1 MRAKRIADIVLSLV
15 LLAAT
20 SPFLMIALV
29 LVWAEDFISPV
40 YFAERVGKG
49 GHLFRMAKIRTMVPD
64 ADKSTV
70 ISTGASDS
78 RITVVGRVIRSLKLD
93 EVLQL
98 INVLKGQM
106 SLVGPRPN
114 TWRKGVELY
123 TETERRLLAIRPG
136 ITDFSSIIF
145 ADEGAILEGTDDP
158 DLTYNRLIRPWKS
171 RLGLIYIDNRSFWLD
186 LRLIFWT
193 VLNVISRRT
202 ALNQVCQYLTHLG
215 VSPALVEICRRDQE
229 LVPAPPPGSDDIVTN
244 LS

>member
-1 MRAKRIADIVLSLV
+1 MRAKRVADIVLSVV
-15 LLAAT
+15 LLAGT
-20 SPFLMIALV
+20 SPFLMIALI

-40 YFAERVGKG
+40 YYAERVGKG
-49 GHLFRMAKIRTMVPD
+49 RHLFRMAKIRTMVPD
-64 ADKSTV
+64 ADKSSV

-78 RITVVGRVIRSLKLD
+78 RITGVGRIIRSFKLD

-114 TWRKGVELY
+114 TWRRGVELY
-123 TETERRLLAIRPG
+123 TETECRLLAIRPG
-136 ITDFSSIIF
+136 ITDFASIVF
-145 ADEGAILEGTDDP
+145 ADEGTILEGTDDP

-193 VLNVISRRT
+193 VLNVISRRA
-202 ALNQVCQYLTHLG
+202 ALNQVCRCLTNLG
-215 VSPALVEICRRDQE
+215 VSPALVEICRRDRE